1 MKFFRSVVGYT
12 MAGMLVM
19 AVWGPL
25 TVFVSGSPAS
35 ILLGGIFAAFFIVA
49 PMWFM
54 NHYLGLIHHSADSA
68 FVDMGLAIGICG
80 TMRDVF
86 MSNDGLQLFIDTIPT
101 LGLVAV
107 GAIAG
112 GVVSGLI
119 LKDMAKDAE

>member
-1 MKFFRSVVGYT
+1 MKFLRGVVGYT
-12 MAGMLVM
+12 FAGMLVM
-19 AVWGPL
+19 SVWGPL
-25 TVFVSGSPAS
+25 TAFTGSPGS
-35 ILLGGIFAAFFIVA
+35 VLVGGIFAAFFIVA

-54 NHYLGLIHHSADSA
+54 NHYLGLVHHSSDSA
-68 FVDMGLAIGICG
+68 FVDMGLAIGVCG

-86 MSNDGLQLFIDTIPT
+86 MSDNGLQLLIDTIPT

-119 LKDMAKDAE
+119 LKDMAKD